1 MTDLAAHWTRTLHE
15 AWGIEAGLE
24 PLAGEFDLNF
34 RATAKDGRRFV
45 LKVMRPGCA
54 TAFVELLC
62 TAHTHIRAQVGTE
75 VPLPVPEVVLTRNGA
90 QWCTRPD
97 LAGED
102 RLLWLLS
109 GLEGVEYANF
119 RPHSPCLAQQLGGRL
134 AELDRA
140 LTGFAHPLLGRELK
154 WDLTKAEWIGEHLG
168 LIADP
173 ARRALVEAVLAE
185 YRAIQPALLREPVV
199 PIHNDVNDHNVL
211 VAIDEDRSAR
221 VSGLIDFGD
230 LTAGPLV
237 AEVAIA
243 AAYVGLD
250 HPHPERTIAALVAG
264 YHAVTPLT
272 GAQTDLLWTLIRT
285 RLAVSVVNSALMR
298 QSRPDDA
305 YVSVSEAPAW
315 RLIERAARTPCSAMG
330 ARLRLACGLP
340 VSESAGRVAAWL
352 ERARGTFVPVTRS
365 DLSHALVGSLAVRDS
380 LVPRDPFH
388 LTAEEAV
395 GIGAEFGPESAWL
408 GRYGEPRLTYTSQAF
423 RSGPHRGSDRRTV
436 HLGVDLFLPA
446 GTAIRAP
453 FDAQVES
460 VEYLGESHDYGGVVV
475 LRHLSPDGDWFSTL
489 YGHLERKTVEHLE
502 RGQRIAAGAPF
513 AALGE
518 PRENGGWAPHL
529 HFQLILDSN
538 LLDGPWPGVA
548 DPDDRAFWQAVCP
561 NPAALLN
568 LTDERVAYRPLDTDG
583 IAAARKARFATNLRL
598 SYAEPCLFVRG
609 WRTHLFDEW
618 GRPFLD
624 AYNNVPHVGHSHPRL
639 RAVAND
645 QLARLNSNTRYLHP
659 AQIEFAESLL
669 AKMPP
674 HLTHVFLVNSGS
686 EGNELALRLARVHTG
701 ATDVVVADHGYHG
714 NTTGAISLSAYK
726 FRKPGGGGAP
736 DWVQVVPVADTYR
749 GVHRG
754 ADAAERYASAVDG
767 ALERIRLREHK
778 VAGFIAETF
787 PSVAGQIIP
796 PAGYLSSVHARIRK
810 AGGVCIADE
819 VQTGLGRLGEFYWG
833 FEQQEVLPDIV
844 VIGKPLGNGHP
855 MGAVVTT
862 EAIARSFDNGI
873 EFFSTFGGSTLSCRV
888 GSEVLRIVDEEGFQA
903 HARDVGAYLLGGLRE
918 LQLRHEV
925 IGDVRGLGLFVGV
938 DLVRDRTQRLP
949 ATLAAE
955 HVKNRLREERI
966 LVGTEGPADNVLKI
980 RPPLTIERDDVDH
993 LLSTLDA
1000 VLAETGVRID
1010 LRAR

>member
-1 MTDLAAHWTRTLHE
+1 MTDRAEHWTRTLHE
-15 AWGIEAGLE
+15 AWGIEAALE
-24 PLAGEFDLNF
+24 PLAGEYDLNF
-34 RATAKDGRRFV
+34 RATAKDGRHFV
-45 LKVMRPGCA
+45 LKVMRPQCETG
-54 TAFVELLC
+54 FVDLLC
-62 TAHTHIRAQVGTE
+62 AAHTHIRRDPAV
-75 VPLPVPEVVLTRNGA
+75 PVPEVIPTRQGA
-90 QWCTRPD
+90 PWCARPD
-97 LAGED
+97 LGGEE
-102 RLLWLLS
+102 RLLWLLA
-109 GLEGVEYANF
+109 GLEGVGYAAF
-119 RPHSPCLAQQLGGRL
+119 RPRSPRL
-134 AELDRA
+134 AEDLGGELARLDRA
-140 LTGFAHPLLGRELK
+140 LVGFAHPQLARKLK
-154 WDLTKAEWIGEHLG
+154 WDLCKAEWIGEKLG
-168 LIADP
+168 VIPDP
-173 ARRALVEAVLAE
+173 ARRELLEGVLAQ
-185 YRAIQPALLREPVV
+185 YLSVQPALLREPVT
-199 PIHNDVNDHNVL
+199 PIHNDLNDHNIL
-211 VAIDEDRSAR
+211 VAVGEDGAPRI
-221 VSGLIDFGD
+221 SGLLDFGD
-230 LTAGPLV
+230 MAEGPVV
-237 AEVAIA
+237 AEIAIA
-243 AAYVGLD
+243 AAYVAFGD
-250 HPHPERTIAALVAG
+250 PHPERAIAALVGG

-272 GAQTDLLWTLIRT
+272 GTQTDLLWILVQT
-285 RLAVSVVNSALMR
+285 RLAVSVVNSALI
-298 QSRPDDA
+298 QETRPDDP
-305 YVSVSEAPAW
+305 YVVVSEAPAW
-315 RLIERAARTPCSAMG
+315 RLLEHAARASKSAMD

-340 VSESAGRVAAWL
+340 VSEGAARVAAWL
-352 ERARGTFVPVTRS
+352 SRSRGSFAPVTRT
-365 DLSHALVGSLAVRDS
+365 DLSAALVGSLAARES

-388 LTAEEAV
+388 LTSEEAV
-395 GIGAEFGPESAWL
+395 GIGAEFGPESAWI
-408 GRYGEPRLTYTSQAF
+408 GRYGEPRLINTSTDF
-423 RSGPHRGSDRRTV
+423 RAGPHRGSDRRTV

-446 GTAIRAP
+446 GTAVRAP
-453 FDAQVES
+453 FDALVER
-460 VEYLGESHDYGGVVV
+460 VEYRGGNLDYGGLVV

-513 AALGE
+513 AALGD
-518 PRENGGWAPHL
+518 PSENGGWAPHL
-529 HFQLILDSN
+529 HFQLVLDSTA
-538 LLDGPWPGVA
+538 LGDQWPGVA

-568 LTDERVAYRPLDTDG
+568 LPDERVAYQPLDIDA
-583 IAAARKARFATNLRL
+583 IARARDSRFATNLKL
-598 SYAEPCLFVRG
+598 SYTDPCLFVRG

-659 AQIEFAESLL
+659 AQVEFAQALL
-669 AKMPP
+669 AKMPS

-686 EGNELALRLARVHTG
+686 EGNELALRLARAHTG
-701 ATDVVVADHGYHG
+701 AKDMIVADHGYHG
-714 NTTGAISLSAYK
+714 NTTGAIELSAYK
-726 FRKPGGGGAP
+726 FKRPGGGGAP

-778 VAGFIAETF
+778 LAGFIAETF

-796 PAGYLSSVHARIRK
+796 PAGYLDGVYSRIRA

-833 FEQQEVLPDIV
+833 FEQQGVLPDIV

-855 MGAVVTT
+855 IGAVVTT
-862 EAIARSFDNGI
+862 TAIARSFDNGI

-888 GSEVLRIVDEEGFQA
+888 GTEVLRIVDEEGFQA
-903 HARDVGAYLLGGLRE
+903 HARDVGHYLMRGLRE

-949 ATLAAE
+949 ATHAAE
-955 HVKNRLREERI
+955 QVKNRLRQERI

-980 RPPLTIERDDVDH
+980 RPPLSIERDDVDH
-993 LLSTLDA
+993 LLETLDA
-1000 VLAETGVRID
+1000 VLAETAVRLE